1 MAAQSL
7 GQRPFSLRIS
17 APMMRR
23 LKAHLFPGDHDEHG
37 AVIGAAV
44 VETPRGT
51 RLLARRLFLADDGVD
66 YLPGQ
71 RGYRMLTADFVRR
84 CVLMCEAEGLAYLPV
99 HCHGG
104 TTTVGFSTDDLDSHK
119 RGYPA
124 LLDILDGPP
133 VVGLVFAADAVAGD
147 IWLPGGD
154 RLDLAHADVVGRVS
168 LRLYSSP
175 PHSPPKADQSHDRQA
190 RLFGDRGQAML
201 RDQKVGII
209 GLGGAG
215 SLLNE
220 YLTRLGVGHIIAI
233 DPDRVDLTN
242 LPRLVGARRSDA
254 LPWLAG
260 DRLPAFLRKF
270 GGAHAS
276 TKVRVA
282 RRVARQANREVVF
295 EGIVGDVVSS
305 DVVERLIDCDF
316 LFLAA
321 DTMQARLVIN
331 ALVHQYLIPAIQV
344 GAKVQ
349 VDKKSGAVEDVFS
362 VVRHLTPGEGCLWCN
377 ELINPT
383 RLAEEAATAEQRHA
397 QRYVPEVVAPSVIT
411 LNAVAASHAVD
422 DYLFA
427 VTGLADSHL
436 PLRWRK
442 FRSTADEL
450 VIEVPRRDA
459 DCPECH
465 HRLGAGATLRLP
477 VRAK

>member
-1 MAAQSL
+1 MAAQPLSR
-7 GQRPFSLRIS
+7 GPFSLRIS

-37 AVIGAAV
+37 AVIGASV
-44 VETPRGT
+44 VETRRGT
-51 RLLARRLFLADDGVD
+51 RLLARRLFLAADGVD
-66 YLPGQ
+66 YLPGN

-84 CVLMCEAEGLAYLPV
+84 CVLACEAEGLAYLPI

-124 LLDILDGPP
+124 LLDILDGTP
-133 VVGLVFAADAVAGD
+133 VVGLVFATDAVAGD
-147 IWLPGGD
+147 VWLPGGG
-154 RLDLAHADVVGRVS
+154 RLDLAHTDVVGRVPT
-168 LRLYSSP
+168 RLFPSP
-175 PHSPPKADQSHDRQA
+175 PPSSPKADQSHDRQA
-190 RLFGDRGQAML
+190 RLFGDRGQAVL

-220 YLTRLGVGHIIAI
+220 YLTRLGVGHIVAI

-242 LPRLVGARRSDA
+242 LPRLVGARRLDA
-254 LPWLAG
+254 LPLFASK
-260 DRLPAFLRKF
+260 RMPALLRRF
-270 GGAHAS
+270 GEAHAA
-276 TKVRVA
+276 TKVHVA
-282 RRVARQANREVVF
+282 RRVARQANRKVVF
-295 EGIVGDVVSS
+295 ESVIDDITSHEA
-305 DVVERLIDCDF
+305 VERLIDCDF

-321 DTMQARLVIN
+321 DTMQARLVVN

-383 RLAEEAATAEQRHA
+383 RLAEEAATTEQRHA

-427 VTGLADSHL
+427 VTGLAESDL
-436 PLRWRK
+436 PLRCRK
-442 FRSTADEL
+442 FRATSDEV
-450 VIEVPRRDA
+450 VIEVPRNDS

-465 HRLGAGATLRLP
+465 GRLGAGTTIRLP
-477 VRAK
+477 TRAE